1 VPVRPTQP
9 ASGGV
14 IHTYQKY
21 DPVRF
26 PPASRLAPD
35 LVSPLFEHM
44 LFTGSSH
51 PISEADLANAVEI
64 DPSQITGLGPSI
76 DALLELLRQ
85 RRARILATYET
96 ESAVNE
102 AAKRYRDFRA
112 MMAPPPKHARF
123 FERAFREEQLHDLE
137 RLWYQQRDEHSR
149 FARDLLAL
157 SERLGEKYQ
166 VDELASKYA
175 FTGRGPLSIDEALTI
190 KNELA
195 QIDELIRQLE
205 EARKNA
211 RIGLIDMDAL
221 RRFAPPADIA
231 KLDELRSRVEDFLR
245 QMAEQQGLE
254 RTADGYRL
262 TPSAFRVFQAKLL
275 ERIFSQL
282 QESRRGRHG
291 GTNTGEGAVELPRTH
306 PYQFGDSLANLDVV
320 QTMINAMVREMAT
333 QNSPLASKSRAGGRG
348 AGSEATLRAGIRLTT
363 DDIEIHDTRHSPKC
377 ATVVLL
383 DMSGSMRHD
392 GQYIN
397 AKRMALALDGLIR
410 SEYPGDFVQFIEMYT
425 FARPVHVSEVPAL
438 MPKPVTL
445 RSGVVRLRADMSRND
460 ILELQIPP
468 HFTNIQR
475 GLHLARQFL
484 AARDT
489 PNRQVILI
497 TDGLPTAHFE
507 GEMLYLLYP
516 PDPRTEEATMREGG
530 LCAREGIVV
539 NTFLLPNWWQSEE
552 DVQFAHR
559 LAERTGG
566 RVFFTAGN
574 DLDRF
579 VVWDYVE
586 MKRSIVG

>member
-1 VPVRPTQP
+1 MADRPP
-9 ASGGV
+9 PSASGGV

-21 DPVRF
+21 DPVKF
-26 PPASRLAPD
+26 PSPSQPPPD

-44 LFTGSSH
+44 LFTGSSR

-64 DPSQITGLGPSI
+64 DPSQIAGLGPSI

-85 RRARILATYET
+85 RKSKILETYET
-96 ESAVNE
+96 ESVVND
-102 AAKRYRDFRA
+102 AATRYRDFGA
-112 MMAPPPKHARF
+112 SIAPPPKHARF
-123 FERAFREEQLHDLE
+123 FQRAVREEQLHDLE
-137 RLWYQQRDEHSR
+137 RLWYQQRDEQSR

-166 VDELASKYA
+166 IDELASQYA
-175 FTGRGPLSIDEALTI
+175 FTGRTPLSIEEALAI
-190 KNELA
+190 KDELE

-211 RIGLIDMDAL
+211 KVGLIDMDAL
-221 RRFAPPADIA
+221 RRFAPPADMA

-245 QMAEQQGLE
+245 QMAEHQGLE
-254 RTADGYRL
+254 RTVDGYHL
-262 TPSAFRVFQAKLL
+262 TPRAFRVFQAKLL

-291 GTNTGEGAVELPRTH
+291 GTITGEGAVELPRTR
-306 PYQFGDSLANLDVV
+306 PYEFGDSLANIDVV
-320 QTMINAMVREMAT
+320 QTMINAMVR
-333 QNSPLASKSRAGGRG
+333 G
-348 AGSEATLRAGIRLTT
+348 ADESMRRDAAMPRRVRLTT

-425 FARPVHVSEVPAL
+425 FARPVHVSEVPSL
-438 MPKPVTL
+438 MPRPVTV
-445 RSGVVRLRADMSRND
+445 RSGVVRLRADMSRDD

-530 LCAREGIVV
+530 LCAREGIVI